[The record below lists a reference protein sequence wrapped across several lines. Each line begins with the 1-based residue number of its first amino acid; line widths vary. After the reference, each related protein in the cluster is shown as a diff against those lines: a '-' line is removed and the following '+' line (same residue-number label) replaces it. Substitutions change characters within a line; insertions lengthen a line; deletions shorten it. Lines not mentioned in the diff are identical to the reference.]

1 MEEIKSIDIAIIGA
15 GVAGSSAALELCK
28 LGLRDRF
35 ILFER
40 EARVASTSRHC
51 NHHGFGILE
60 FKKPLKG
67 LEYASE
73 FEIRLQKK
81 GVNFKPKHSLT
92 KIDGDLLTFSSPNG
106 EVQYRAKKILFAMGA
121 REGTRASLELG
132 GGRSPN
138 IINTGALQRFTYI
151 QKRRPFKKAVI
162 IGSDIVAFSALMT
175 AKKAGIEIV
184 GMVEE
189 QSEIKSF
196 PLLKPVVE
204 LFKQIP
210 IFTSAKDLIIHT
222 ECKEV
227 KAVEFKSDNK
237 NKNIECDGVII
248 SGNFTPESSLLQQY
262 FQEFN
267 TQNRSL
273 DIRQNFQAQNENIF
287 LAGNVIRGALS
298 AYKCYFEGQKVARE
312 IVKSLDSK
320 QSSKYIQL
328 ELNFDVDWVYPSLV
342 DINAP
347 KNRLCNIRFKEPTKG
362 VLKVYLNGRMMLQ
375 KEIDAKAYSTVEV
388 GWINVDVKEGDSLV
402 LELE

>member
-40 EARVASTSRHC
+40 EARAASTSRHC
-51 NHHGFGILE
+51 NHHGFGIFE

-92 KIDGDLLTFSSPNG
+92 KIDGDVLTFSTPNG
-106 EVQYRAKKILFAMGA
+106 EVQYKAKKILFAMGA

-175 AKKAGIEIV
+175 AKKAGIKIV
-184 GMVEE
+184 AMVEE

-196 PLLKPVVE
+196 SLLKPAVE
-204 LFKQIP
+204 LLKKIP
-210 IFTSAKDLIIHT
+210 IFTSAKDLIIDT
-222 ECKEV
+222 EGKEV
-227 KAVEFKSDNK
+227 KSVAFNTDDKSE
-237 NKNIECDGVII
+237 NIECDGVII
-248 SGNFTPESSLLQQY
+248 SGNFTPESSLLQEY
-262 FQEFN
+262 FKEFDL
-267 TQNRSL
+267 QNRSL

-287 LAGNVIRGALS
+287 LAGNIIRGALS
-298 AYKCYFEGQKVARE
+298 AYKCYFEGQKVAKE
-312 IVKSLDSK
+312 IARSLNSK
-320 QSSKYIQL
+320 QSSKFIKL
-328 ELNFDVDWVYPSLV
+328 DVNFDVDWIYPSLV
-342 DINAP
+342 DINTS
-347 KNRLCNIRFKEPTKG
+347 KKSLCNIRFKEPTKG
-362 VLKVYLNGRMMLQ
+362 TLKVYLNGRMMLQ
-375 KEIDAKAYSTVEV
+375 KEIDTKAYSTVEV

-402 LELE
+402 LELK

>member
-28 LGLRDRF
+28 LGFKDRF

-40 EARVASTSRHC
+40 ECRVASTSRHC

-67 LEYASE
+67 LEYATE
-73 FEIRLQKK
+73 LEIRLQKK
-81 GVNFKPKHSLT
+81 GVNLKSKHSLT
-92 KIDGDLLTFSSPNG
+92 KVDGDILTFSTSDG

-175 AKKAGIEIV
+175 AKKAGIDIV
-184 GMVEE
+184 GIVEE
-189 QSEIKSF
+189 QREIKSF
-196 PLLKPVVE
+196 GLLKPIVE
-204 LFKQIP
+204 LLKQIP
-210 IFTSAKDLIIHT
+210 IYTSVKDLTIHT
-222 ECKEV
+222 KCKEV
-227 KAVEFKSDNK
+227 KSVAFKFDSI
-237 NKNIECDGVII
+237 NKNIECDGVIV

-262 FQEFN
+262 FKEFN
-267 TQNRSL
+267 IQNRSL
-273 DIRQNFQAQNENIF
+273 DIRQNYQAQNENIF
-287 LAGNVIRGALS
+287 LAGNIIRGALS
-298 AYKCYFEGQKVARE
+298 AYKCYFEGKKAAKE
-312 IVKSLDSK
+312 IAKSLDRK
-320 QSSKYIQL
+320 QSGKYIKL
-328 ELNFDVDWVYPSLV
+328 EAKFDIDWLYPSLI
-342 DINAP
+342 DINIP
-347 KNRLCNIRFKEPTKG
+347 KKQLCNIRFKEPTKG
-362 VLKVYLNGRMMLQ
+362 LLKVYLNQRMMLQ
-375 KEIDAKAYSTVEV
+375 QEVNAKAYTSVEV

>member
-1 MEEIKSIDIAIIGA
+1 MEKIKSIDIAIIGA
-15 GVAGSSAALELCK
+15 GVAGSSAALELCR
-28 LGLRDRF
+28 LGFRDRF

-51 NHHGFGILE
+51 NHQGFGILE

-67 LEYASE
+67 LEYATE

-81 GVNFKPKHSLT
+81 GINFKPKHSLT
-92 KIDGDLLTFSSPNG
+92 KIDGDLLTFSTPNG
-106 EVQYRAKKILFAMGA
+106 ELQYRAKKILFAMGA
-121 REGTRASLELG
+121 RESTRASLELG

-189 QSEIKSF
+189 QSTIKSF
-196 PLLKPVVE
+196 SLLKPAVE

-222 ECKEV
+222 ECKEI
-227 KAVEFKSDNK
+227 KSVEFKYGTK

-262 FQEFN
+262 FKEFDL
-267 TQNRSL
+267 QNHSL
-273 DIRQNFQAQNENIF
+273 DIRQNFQTQNENIF

-298 AYKCYFEGQKVARE
+298 AYKCYFEGEKAAKE

-320 QSSKYIQL
+320 QNSKFIKI
-328 ELNFDVDWVYPSLV
+328 EANFEVDWLYPSLV

-347 KNRLCNIRFKEPTKG
+347 KNSLCNIRFKEPTKG
-362 VLKVYLNGRMMLQ
+362 TLKVYLNGRMMLQ
-375 KEIDAKAYSTVEV
+375 KEIDAKVYNTVEV
-388 GWINVDVKEGDSLV
+388 GWINMDVKEGDNLV